1 MGEIA
6 MWRQGLPC
14 LEPGTQLP
22 GGVFGS
28 KLTPATTR
36 RGFHLRSQ
44 ASLGQ
49 WVGVEG
55 WRTAVG
61 APRLLLNPSQ
71 QGRPCL
77 LSVWSQTA
85 GPGAARRRCF
95 CPHHPRHGTSHTG
108 QCIYQ
113 TLCPQRSTRDEGLWS
128 ERGAQKGEGMCSPSR
143 QRLISSDSHSPIWA
157 YFP

>member
-22 GGVFGS
+22 GGVFGP
-28 KLTPATTR
+28 KLTPGFIATTR

-95 CPHHPRHGTSHTG
+95 CPHSPKTRHLSHRPMYLSDSLPTEKHTG
-108 QCIYQ
+108 
-113 TLCPQRSTRDEGLWS
+113 RGAVVREGGP
-128 ERGAQKGEGMCSPSR
+128 ERGGDVLLK
-143 QRLISSDSHSPIWA
+143 
-157 YFP
+157 